1 MCLQALPSHLS
12 MALQGTGC
20 EPPSQRLG
28 IAGLKVGTVLPPAVG
43 RPSQAPGLNSGQTS
57 QREKERV
64 RRTKTCLKH
73 RARWREGP
81 AASDE
86 VSRDRMCAAMGET
99 ERFPERRERNMVL
112 QIWIFDQT
120 QFKMNGKRCVSD
132 TLVKCLT
139 PNTRKQPKSFQRV
152 WHLTSLSQSTYLK
165 TVQPTL
171 ESLRK
176 VDYQADGD

>member
-73 RARWREGP
+73 RAGWREGP

-99 ERFPERRERNMVL
+99 ERFPERRERNTVL
-112 QIWIFDQT
+112 QIWNFD
-120 QFKMNGKRCVSD
+120 
-132 TLVKCLT
+132 
-139 PNTRKQPKSFQRV
+139 
-152 WHLTSLSQSTYLK
+152 
-165 TVQPTL
+165 
-171 ESLRK
+171 
-176 VDYQADGD
+176 